1 VVDKLHIKGHVDPE
15 CFSTCHPRL
24 FPELD
29 DNNTVICEQVNYW
42 LGNFKHI
49 VKHMNFYRFNYFL
62 LIILDLYNQAI
73 KIAKRIRNA
82 NKFFGRRSTAVKR
95 SYEHN

>member
-15 CFSTCHPRL
+15 CLSTCQPRL
-24 FPELD
+24 IPELD
-29 DNNTVICEQVNYW
+29 YINTVICEQVNYW

-62 LIILDLYNQAI
+62 FIILDLYNQA
-73 KIAKRIRNA
+73 KFEKSIRNA
-82 NKFFGRRSTAVKR
+82 DNFFCHRSTAIKR